1 MCRVTQI
8 GVVSY
13 GNECP
18 SHGVYARVTEVKNWI
33 QYITKEASLD
43 SNCKSEIPYK
53 PGTFCLMFTLRI
65 KSDLILSAI
74 IVTGGEASEVSV
86 EVIREDGTLCSMAD
100 WPPRVRHSMS
110 GFTVCG
116 GSTKTYGDTISSC
129 STLTAGE
136 WETTHNMNVLR
147 SDHLSW
153 NSPNGTLLLGGCW
166 NCDPS
171 YQTTEFLST
180 ISSSSA
186 PAFTLLFDT

>member
-1 MCRVTQI
+1 MHSIYVI
-8 GVVSY
+8 S
-13 GNECP
+13 
-18 SHGVYARVTEVKNWI
+18 
-33 QYITKEASLD
+33 SL
-43 SNCKSEIPYK
+43 
-53 PGTFCLMFTLRI
+53 F
-65 KSDLILSAI
+65 LSAI
-74 IVTGGEASEVSV
+74 LVTGGDAAEVSV

-136 WETTHNMNVLR
+136 WETTHNMNVR
-147 SDHLSW
+147 RRDHLSW

-171 YQTTEFLST
+171 YQTTELLST
-180 ISSSSA
+180 TSSSSTE
-186 PAFTLLFDT
+186 AFTLSFDA